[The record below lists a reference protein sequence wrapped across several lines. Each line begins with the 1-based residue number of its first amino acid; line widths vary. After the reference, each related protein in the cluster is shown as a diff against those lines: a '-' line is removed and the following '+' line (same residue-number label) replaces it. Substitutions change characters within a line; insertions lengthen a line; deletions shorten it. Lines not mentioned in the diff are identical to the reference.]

1 MPQVGA
7 WLIAERGWRG
17 AYAVWALLP
26 VVLVLVVI
34 FIMRDSPEDKG
45 LKALGAE
52 TSGDPEPGQGSQ
64 LPGMTFSE
72 AIRTRTFWAVTTMS
86 MLTFYAILGVVAHI
100 FLHMREQGFEQ
111 AVAARGIAWLFLMAL
126 VGKFVFGFLADQFNH
141 KWVFFGNLGIMLVGS
156 ILLATMKP
164 DVFWPFAILFGV
176 GWGGLYTMLQLLTV
190 EAFGLRAAGKIIG
203 TRTILDALGG
213 GLGPWL
219 TGVLYDS
226 TGSYQVPFLVIVVC
240 VILSML
246 IATQVKTE
254 VKAKAA
260 SPAGA

>member
-1 MPQVGA
+1 
-7 WLIAERGWRG
+7 
-17 AYAVWALLP
+17 
-26 VVLVLVVI
+26 
-34 FIMRDSPEDKG
+34 
-45 LKALGAE
+45 
-52 TSGDPEPGQGSQ
+52 
-64 LPGMTFSE
+64 
-72 AIRTRTFWAVTTMS
+72 MS

-100 FLHMREQGFEQ
+100 FLHMRGQGFEQ

-141 KWVFFGNLGIMLVGS
+141 KLVFFGNLGIMLIGS

-164 DVFWPFAILFGV
+164 EVFWPFAILFGV

-190 EAFGLRAAGKIIG
+190 EAFGLKAAGKIIG

-219 TGVLYDS
+219 TGVMYDS
-226 TGSYQVPFLVIVVC
+226 TGSYQVPFLVIVGC
-240 VILSML
+240 VIVSIV

-254 VKAKAA
+254 LSDEGATPATEAA
-260 SPAGA
+260 SA